1 VPNIDGSVGSIVVS
15 NDVGFVVLNR
25 AFEAVRVSSR
35 DTAPA
40 KPTIL
45 MIDENNID
53 NFMIISPPKEV
64 KDKLV
69 QDAKGNNPLDVNE
82 LDIDL
87 LKIDFFDKDELKF
100 NELDVSQ
107 LDQVVFENVLDISD
121 GKSSDG
127 VVPGQ
132 NPTTGVITIKQD
144 PDVEVIRMTSKA
156 MYGIRFIEET
166 GVNLNTTQGE
176 MTINIITMDGQSSN
190 FIRLIQQ

>member
-1 VPNIDGSVGSIVVS
+1 
-15 NDVGFVVLNR
+15 
-25 AFEAVRVSSR
+25 
-35 DTAPA
+35 
-40 KPTIL
+40 
-45 MIDENNID
+45 
-53 NFMIISPPKEV
+53 V